1 MITLMGNALWHLVAQ
16 SDTIS
21 KLVLLSLLI
30 MSIACWAVFFYKLSL
45 VRLKRRQ
52 MQQAIAHLKTA
63 TTLDQVLTITGTLQ
77 STMPGYFLSK
87 NLSYLKGILE
97 INKERGQTAL
107 TEQQW
112 TLIQQT
118 MADTIDDMVHH
129 EESYMSFL
137 STTFTVSPLLGLFGT
152 VWGLIHAFIGISEKQ
167 SADIATV
174 APGIAEALI
183 TTLAGIMVAIPALVM
198 FNYLAVQIRSLENQL
213 FALGDKVSDLQQ
225 RLFVR

>member
-1 MITLMGNALWHLVAQ
+1 MITLMGNALWHLVKQ
-16 SDTIS
+16 MDTMS
-21 KLVLLSLLI
+21 KLVLFGLLI
-30 MSIACWAVFFYKLSL
+30 MSIICWAVFFYKLSL

-52 MQQAIAHLKTA
+52 MQQAISHLKSA

-87 NLSYLKGILE
+87 NLTYLKGVLE
-97 INKERGQTAL
+97 INKERGQTTL
-107 TEQQW
+107 TEHQW
-112 TLIQQT
+112 TLVQQT
-118 MADTIDDMVHH
+118 IADTIDDMIQH

-137 STTFTVSPLLGLFGT
+137 STSFTVSPLLGLFGT

-198 FNYLAVQIRSLENQL
+198 YNYLSVQIRTLENQL
-213 FALGDKVSDLQQ
+213 FSLGDKISSIQQ